1 VSLLRLVLVVAPAVV
16 LTGAVGAWQLSR
28 HPPPRLDV
36 APSPVVTAATLTVP
50 VPAAAP
56 RVEAGGQATVSRAW
70 VARTSRATGVPAP
83 ALRAYGAA
91 TLLVAEASPGCDLG
105 WTTLAGIGW
114 VESHHGTIGGR
125 RLRADGT
132 SSRPIFGPVLDGT
145 RDVAAI
151 PGAGGRWQRAGG
163 AMQFLPASWA
173 RWASD
178 GDGDGVRD
186 RQDIDDA
193 AYAAARYLCAS
204 GADLTTGPAWTSA
217 IRSYNHSDAYVLA
230 VHDVAEAYAA
240 RSG

>member
-1 VSLLRLVLVVAPAVV
+1 MFLLAPALVLTA
-16 LTGAVGAWQLSR
+16 GVGSWQLSR

-36 APSPVVTAATLTVP
+36 APTPVVSSATLTVP

-56 RVEAGGQATVSRAW
+56 VAATRRATVSRGW

-91 TLLVAEASPGCDLG
+91 TLLVAAAAPGCHLG

-125 RLRADGT
+125 RLHADGT

-151 PGAGGRWQRAGG
+151 AGARGGWQRAGG
-163 AMQFLPASWA
+163 AMQFLPSSWA
-173 RWASD
+173 QWASD
-178 GDGDGVRD
+178 GDDDGVRD
-186 RQDIDDA
+186 RQDLDDA

-217 IRSYNHSDAYVLA
+217 VRSYNHSDAYVLA
-230 VHDVAEAYAA
+230 VHDVAEVYAE